1 MGLNRQWY
9 KDRDIK
15 EREPNRHERG
25 GKIPLEAA
33 FASRGSSLLAYVCG
47 LRGRW
52 ALDSSRLLDLLP
64 RGREVAVLG
73 IGDKERLL
81 GDNDLDCITIFR
93 AQSTPPREC
102 AIG

>member
-1 MGLNRQWY
+1 M
-9 KDRDIK
+9 
-15 EREPNRHERG
+15 
-25 GKIPLEAA
+25 
-33 FASRGSSLLAYVCG
+33 FASRGSSLLACVCVLG
-47 LRGRW
+47 ERW
-52 ALDSSRLLDLLP
+52 ALGSFQLLDLLP

-81 GDNDLDCITIFR
+81 GDNDLDFITIFR